1 MIVGGG
7 YGIMLNF
14 GGSFLDL
21 TVFFFFGGGDVG
33 CVWLY
38 DSYWTVS
45 CGLSL

>member
-21 TVFFFFGGGDVG
+21 TVFFFLFGGMLVVFGYMTATEQYPV
-33 CVWLY
+33 V
-38 DSYWTVS
+38 
-45 CGLSL
+45 